1 MAQSP
6 LNRRTFITDL
16 GKGMV
21 AVAILGP
28 AIAAC
33 SSDGTPDTTAAASTA
48 AAGGTEP
55 PESTTSAASE
65 PTTSEAVE
73 TTTTE
78 ADTTTTATGG
88 DGVTVQRVSLGFVS
102 AYVLARAGAAAI
114 VDTGVSGS
122 EGAIEAGLIEIG
134 LGWGDVGDV
143 IVTHLHPDHQGS
155 LGPVLTNAA
164 EAVGYAGAAD
174 IEGISSPRPLT
185 AVGDGDSVFGLQ
197 IIETPGHT
205 PGHIAVLDPVGRIL
219 VAGDAL
225 NGVGSPVSVNSVGV
239 GGPNP
244 QFTPDMALAGQSVVK
259 LAGLD
264 FDAVYFGHGE
274 PVESGA
280 LAGVQEL
287 AATL

>member
-1 MAQSP
+1 MAPPQ

-21 AVAILGP
+21 AVAIFGP

-33 SSDGTPDTTAAASTA
+33 SSNGASDTTEPATTTTA
-48 AAGGTEP
+48 GADP
-55 PESTTSAASE
+55 PESTTSQ
-65 PTTSEAVE
+65 PQDQTTTSEAEE

-78 ADTTTTATGG
+78 AETTTTTAAAA
-88 DGVTVQRVSLGFVS
+88 GVTVQRVSLGFVS
-102 AYVLARAGAAAI
+102 AYVLARSGTAAI
-114 VDTGVSGS
+114 VDTGVAGS
-122 EGAIEAGLIEIG
+122 EGAIEAGLAEIG

-164 EAVGYAGAAD
+164 DAVGYAGEAD
-174 IEGISSPRPLT
+174 IAGISSPRPLT
-185 AVGDGDSVFGLQ
+185 AVGDGDAVFGLE

-205 PGHIAVLDPVGRIL
+205 AGHIAVLDPVGGIL

-225 NGVGSPVSVNSVGV
+225 NGAGAPVPVNSGGV

-244 QFTPDMALAGQSVVK
+244 DFTPDLALAEQSVVK

-264 FDAVYFGHGE
+264 FDALYFGHGE

-280 LAGVQEL
+280 LAAVQEL